1 MRKTLN
7 DNPVVQ
13 IAILGVLAIVVAF
26 LLMTRVMHKSGGST
40 ASTTPTTSATAAPTD
55 GSAAPTAPE
64 AAAGTNPATTA
75 PSAAAPSSTAPAAPG
90 VAEAGGAQASA
101 SAVPSKLV
109 AGPGLPRPVVT
120 AYADGKAIVLFVF
133 RNHGIDD
140 AAVRTS
146 VERLRGRPDLA
157 VFVTHA
163 AGIARYARI
172 TEGVD
177 VNQVPALV
185 VVRPRQLAHGA
196 PTATVSYG
204 FRGPDGVEQAVRD
217 GLYQGPANL
226 PYYPR

>member
-13 IAILGVLAIVVAF
+13 IVFLGALAVLVAF
-26 LLMTRVMHKSGGST
+26 LLMTRVMHKSSGSS

-55 GSAAPTAPE
+55 GSTVPTA
-64 AAAGTNPATTA
+64 TL
-75 PSAAAPSSTAPAAPG
+75 PSSPAPAAPG

-109 AGPGLPRPVVT
+109 AGPGLPRSVVT
-120 AYADGKAIVLFVF
+120 AYADGKAIVLLVF
-133 RNHGIDD
+133 KNRGIDD
-140 AAVRTS
+140 GAVRAS
-146 VERLRGRPDLA
+146 VERLRGRSDLA

-163 AGIARYARI
+163 GQIAHYARI
-172 TEGVD
+172 AEGVD
-177 VNQVPALV
+177 VNRVPALIV
-185 VVRPRQLAHGA
+185 IRPRRLTHGA

-204 FRGPDGVEQAVRD
+204 FRGANSVQQAVRD
-217 GLYQGPANL
+217 ALYDGPTNL

>member
-7 DNPVVQ
+7 DNPVLQ
-13 IAILGVLAIVVAF
+13 IVILGVLGVGVAF
-26 LLMTRVMHKSGGST
+26 LLMTRVMHKSDSSST
-40 ASTTPTTSATAAPTD
+40 PTTPTTSAATGTATP
-55 GSAAPTAPE
+55 PTAGATSAVPG
-64 AAAGTNPATTA
+64 ATTGAVPSTTA
-75 PSAAAPSSTAPAAPG
+75 PSTVAPVAPSTGDA
-90 VAEAGGAQASA
+90 ASA
-101 SAVPSKLV
+101 GALPSKLIP
-109 AGPGLPRPVVT
+109 GPGLPKPVAR

-133 RNHGIDD
+133 RHRGIDD

-146 VERLRGRPDLA
+146 VERLRGRGDLA

-163 AGIARYARI
+163 AGISRYASI

-185 VVRPRQLAHGA
+185 VVRPRQLAHGT

-204 FRGPDGVEQAVRD
+204 FRGPDSVEQAVRD
-217 GLYQGPANL
+217 GLYRGPSNL